1 MKIIIGFP
9 AGGPL
14 DSHARLLADE
24 LGKRLGQQVVADNR
38 PGASGNVGGEFVARA
53 EPDGHTLLLTT
64 IGTGAINFAVFGN
77 RMPFKPED
85 LAAVG
90 LMCRVPNVLM
100 AANRMPIRSLTDM
113 VREAKAKPSALN
125 YGTAGIA
132 TSPHVVIEQ
141 IRLAQGIQITHV
153 PFRGSAPMLTEMVA
167 ERIELGMD
175 NIPSALTFV
184 REGKIRAI
192 GVTGA
197 ERSAVL
203 PDVPTIAEQ
212 GMPGFEATA
221 WFGVLA
227 PGATPAP
234 VIARLGAELDAIGK
248 DADFRARIAAF
259 GADPPRLTPDGGSS
273 PESFAAF
280 MRTEVARW
288 ADVVRQADI
297 RVE

>member
-1 MKIIIGFP
+1 
-9 AGGPL
+9 
-14 DSHARLLADE
+14 
-24 LGKRLGQQVVADNR
+24 
-38 PGASGNVGGEFVARA
+38 
-53 EPDGHTLLLTT
+53 
-64 IGTGAINFAVFGN
+64 
-77 RMPFKPED
+77 
-85 LAAVG
+85 
-90 LMCRVPNVLM
+90 
-100 AANRMPIRSLTDM
+100 
-113 VREAKAKPSALN
+113 
-125 YGTAGIA
+125 
-132 TSPHVVIEQ
+132 
-141 IRLAQGIQITHV
+141 
-153 PFRGSAPMLTEMVA
+153 MVA

-197 ERSAVL
+197 QRSAVL
-203 PDVPTIAEQ
+203 PEVPTIAEQ

-227 PGATPAP
+227 AGATPAP
-234 VIARLGAELDAIGK
+234 IIARLGAELDAIGK

-259 GADPPRLTPDGGSS
+259 GAEPPRLTPDGGSS

-280 MRTEVARW
+280 MRAEVTRW